1 MSAMKTPH
9 LVLSALVAAASC
21 NAAPEPARKD
31 LGILVYAVGGTG
43 GIGAG
48 VGYHINDFFS
58 IRGEIANYSYDD
70 TVSES
75 GVDWNGELE
84 LATKGVYLDIKPF
97 AGSFRITA
105 GFNASSHTL
114 AQVTAVPAP
123 GSTIELNGTSYEVQ
137 GGESVSGAIAYK
149 SRPYVG
155 IGWGLARDGFSLG
168 LDIGVEIGRPSVDLS
183 ATTNL
188 GSELADAVLNGELAA
203 ETNQIRDNLE
213 LYPIVK
219 LSVGYSF

>member
-1 MSAMKTPH
+1 MKTPI
-9 LVLSALVAAASC
+9 LALAALVAASVH
-21 NAAPEPARKD
+21 AAPEEARKD

-48 VGYHINDFFS
+48 VGYHINDFLS

-123 GSTIELNGTSYEVQ
+123 GSTIELNGTSYTVQ
-137 GGESVSGAIAYK
+137 GGESVSGAIAYD
-149 SRPYVG
+149 SRPYLGV
-155 IGWGLARDGFSLG
+155 GWGLARDGFTVG
-168 LDIGVEIGRPSVDLS
+168 LDVGVEIGRPSVNLS
-183 ATTNL
+183 ATTNV
-188 GSELADAVLNGELAA
+188 GSPLDAAVLAGELAA
-203 ETNQIRDNLE
+203 ETEQIRDDLE
-213 LYPIVK
+213 LYPVVK
-219 LSVGYSF
+219 ISVGYSF